1 MQPTAPAD
9 LPGLRRIV
17 RESKRLSALVLEL
30 LDASRLEQGKLVGE
44 REPVDLVE
52 LARDVARRDS
62 YQGRRIKVSA
72 TAPVVGSYDPRR
84 IGQVLEN
91 LVENAV
97 KYSPDES
104 EVHIDIAQRDGEAF
118 VDVTDE
124 GIGIPVGDLPQ
135 IFERFHRGSNVDDRR
150 FAGMGLGLFIC
161 KGIVE
166 QHGGRIWV
174 ESRVGT
180 GSTFHVV
187 LPVEGAR

>member
-1 MQPTAPAD
+1 
-9 LPGLRRIV
+9 
-17 RESKRLSALVLEL
+17 
-30 LDASRLEQGKLVGE
+30 
-44 REPVDLVE
+44 
-52 LARDVARRDS
+52 VARRDS
-62 YQGRRIKVSA
+62 YQDRRIVVLA
-72 TAPVVGSYDPRR
+72 NAPVVGSYDPRR

-104 EVHIDIAQRDGEAF
+104 DVQISVAQRDGEAF
-118 VDVTDE
+118 VDVTDL
-124 GIGIPVGDLPQ
+124 GIGIPAGDLPH
-135 IFERFHRGSNVDDRR
+135 IFDRFHRASNVDDRR

-187 LPVEGAR
+187 LPLEDDR